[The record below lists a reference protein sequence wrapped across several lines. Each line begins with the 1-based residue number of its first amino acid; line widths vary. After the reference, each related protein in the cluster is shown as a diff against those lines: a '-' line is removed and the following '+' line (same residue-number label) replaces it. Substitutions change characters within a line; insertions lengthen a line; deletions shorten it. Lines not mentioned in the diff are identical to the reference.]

1 MRQDVSDY
9 IHELPGMSLFRG
21 ISQEELT
28 AVMGCLGAYLKVY
41 EKGAYIHLQDDDI
54 LSVGVV
60 LSGSVQMIR
69 EDVWGN
75 KALLVNMG
83 KGELF
88 GETFVCGGIHNRLV
102 AFVAAEKTVV
112 LFAPFKRVISTC
124 EHSCGFHR
132 KLIENMIAA
141 IGEKNVALMEKVD
154 IISKKSLREKIS
166 EYLTLQSEYAGGMTF
181 EIPLGRVQLAQYLH
195 ADRSALTREL
205 NLMAQ
210 EGLIEFYKNTFRILN
225 PLR

>member
-1 MRQDVSDY
+1 MALAISDY
-9 IHELPGMSLFRG
+9 LGDLVSMPLFWG
-21 ISQEELT
+21 IAKEDLS
-28 AVMGCLGAYLKVY
+28 AMMGCLGVYLKPY
-41 EKGAYIHLQDDDI
+41 EKGEYIYLQASDI
-54 LSVGVV
+54 LCVGVV

-102 AFVAAEKTVV
+102 SFVAAEKTVV
-112 LFAPFKRVISTC
+112 LFAPFKRVISSC
-124 EHSCGFHR
+124 AQSCGFHR

-141 IGEKNVALMEKVD
+141 IADKNVTLMEKVD
-154 IISKKSLREKIS
+154 IISKKSLREKIC
-166 EYLTLQSEYAGGMTF
+166 EYLTLQAEYSGKMTF
-181 EIPLGRVQLAQYLH
+181 DIPLGRVQLAEYLH

-210 EGLIEFYKNTFRILN
+210 EGLIDFHRNTFRILQR
-225 PLR
+225 LI